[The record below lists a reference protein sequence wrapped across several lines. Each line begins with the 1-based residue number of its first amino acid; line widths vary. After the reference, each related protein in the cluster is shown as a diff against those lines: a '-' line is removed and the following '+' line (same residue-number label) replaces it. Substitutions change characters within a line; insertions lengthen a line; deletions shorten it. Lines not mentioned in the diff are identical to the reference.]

1 MGKLGYIIDWDVEDN
16 SVKLHYDELPVKLIT
31 NYKVHEYSDDWD
43 TEDIDIEWDFD
54 AYLDEVADALYSK
67 IQEDYPKEAPED
79 FDEYME
85 WFSVNI
91 EELLKK
97 YEDTILNINHNKAQD
112 NAQEYVYD
120 HPGEF
125 EQGPDYD
132 DDLYNESLNKKGEK
146 KMKKKLT
153 EARWQHIVPEELA
166 TRLRKSINREDYE
179 AVKEAMKDIYDDI
192 YEYLGGEI
200 FDEDDLIQ
208 YKDEID
214 EVEPDEDEINYLLT
228 NLYDFC
234 DNLRIWIP
242 PTGMFDDDEEGE
254 EEESD
259 FDFDDDIDSTW
270 RDELDDDIYKDD
282 LDEDMHEAEVH
293 LDVDTEEDEEADEDE
308 DDFRAKDPDKKVLNE
323 KPLKE
328 DISARPNHDKLLQIV
343 GELHN
348 WDTLANDLLDWM
360 SDDDI
365 GEFITAYGYD
375 EYLFDDGIYD
385 DDDLD
390 GMYTDD
396 DLDEDLGG
404 FISNVGKAV
413 SELNPLKNVLGE
425 DTVKQDG
432 KWVNKGAEGT
442 HGEFKTKKEADA
454 QRKAMFAN
462 GLKEDVDDSFE
473 MPENLPESFLKT
485 FQQEKPLEE
494 GVNVNVNVEDNVTT
508 TTTITTPSEGE
519 LVPNDETKMSAEDMF
534 VIDADD
540 SIEGLEELV

>member
-323 KPLKE
+323 WAVLWVQ
-328 DISARPNHDKLLQIV
+328 ICRRVMTSAH
-343 GELHN
+343 LHFCFHLVMVS
-348 WDTLANDLLDWM
+348 LA
-360 SDDDI
+360 
-365 GEFITAYGYD
+365 
-375 EYLFDDGIYD
+375 
-385 DDDLD
+385 
-390 GMYTDD
+390 
-396 DLDEDLGG
+396 
-404 FISNVGKAV
+404 
-413 SELNPLKNVLGE
+413 
-425 DTVKQDG
+425 
-432 KWVNKGAEGT
+432 
-442 HGEFKTKKEADA
+442 
-454 QRKAMFAN
+454 
-462 GLKEDVDDSFE
+462 
-473 MPENLPESFLKT
+473 
-485 FQQEKPLEE
+485 
-494 GVNVNVNVEDNVTT
+494 
-508 TTTITTPSEGE
+508 
-519 LVPNDETKMSAEDMF
+519 
-534 VIDADD
+534 
-540 SIEGLEELV
+540 